1 MENNEDDEDNDKR
14 TVGEDKITGVYS
26 DNNKGTGVKS
36 ESTVV
41 AGENDESD
49 DMALI
54 EETIAEA
61 EREIAEGTE
70 LFARNADK
78 GTPEEANGYDRE
90 DTWDK
95 RVIRPDTQLPMTE
108 NVYNLIRHGN

>member
-1 MENNEDDEDNDKR
+1 MDSDKNE
-14 TVGEDKITGVYS
+14 S
-26 DNNKGTGVKS
+26 KGLKS
-36 ESTVV
+36 ESTGV

-54 EETIAEA
+54 EETIAQV
-61 EREIAEGTE
+61 EREITEGTE
-70 LFARNADK
+70 LLSRNADK
-78 GTPEEANGYDRE
+78 GTPEEANEYDRE

-108 NVYNLIRHGN
+108 NVYNLIRQGNRRPD